1 MKIHNFL
8 EKELME
14 EVIHEGEGKCRHTVV
29 FNEEEMDAPIR
40 FINYT
45 IIPPS
50 ASFGLH
56 KHANDNE
63 FYVILSSEGI
73 YQENGVEAKVKKG
86 DIIMN
91 AMFGEHGIKNTGDV
105 DMEVLVF
112 EVYKEE
118 NISRD
123 DVVEFAP
130 AKIDDALT
138 NPYMGWVPLAT
149 QTDYE
154 QPHSM
159 VYAALLWS
167 DLEPDKKGGYDWE
180 GFEKRNNFSHWKSKG
195 VKINIRFYMDLPT
208 SVLHMDIPQWLYDAM
223 GDVKGDYYE
232 CCVGKGFS
240 PNYSDELLITEHE
253 RVIAALAKRYNNDP
267 DISFIQLGSL
277 GHWGEWHCWP
287 YAEEESGPS
296 GVFPEL
302 SVSDRFVSH
311 YVKYFSADK
320 LTMRRPTQIGKD
332 NGVGLFNDMFGE
344 VPSTEAEEWGW
355 LWWINNG
362 YIDDLGQAQPA
373 MSDFWKK
380 NVSGGEFANGNAA
393 LYLTDDTISET
404 IRLSKISHS
413 SWMGPCCPAGLEYNG
428 VYQKHIDAL
437 LKNMGYRFVIG
448 SVKHEREAAAGTT
461 LSVNMNWKNE
471 GVAPFYFNWPIAV
484 GLADEKGVVTYN
496 TLSTDIREWLPGSY
510 KVEAA
515 LDIPEDIGA
524 GEYTLVA
531 AIIDPATDKP
541 GIKLAIEGLREDGW
555 YELDKV
561 VVVE

>member
-1 MKIHNFL
+1 MLIHNFL
-8 EKELME
+8 EKELRE
-14 EVIHEGEGKCRHTVV
+14 ETIHGGEGKCRHTVV
-29 FNEEEMDAPIR
+29 FTEQEMEAPIR

-56 KHANDNE
+56 KHGNDNE
-63 FYVILSSEGI
+63 FYVILSSEGV
-73 YQENGVEAKVKKG
+73 YQEDGAEVRVKKG

-91 AMFGEHGIKNTGDV
+91 APFGEHGIKNTGDT

-112 EVYKEE
+112 EVFKEE
-118 NISRD
+118 NVLHDTQGFI
-123 DVVEFAP
+123 P
-130 AKIDDALT
+130 AKIDDVLT

-149 QTDYE
+149 NTEYE

-167 DLEPDKKGGYDWE
+167 DLEPDAKGEYDWE
-180 GFEKRNNFSHWKSKG
+180 GFEKRNNFEHWKSMG

-208 SVLHMDIPQWLYDAM
+208 SVSHMDIPQWLYDAI
-223 GDVKGDYYE
+223 GEDKGDFYE

-240 PNYSDELLITEHE
+240 PNYSDELLIAEHE
-253 RVIAALAKRYNNDP
+253 RVIAALAKRYNNNP
-267 DISFIQLGSL
+267 DIAFIQLGSL

-296 GVFPEL
+296 GAFPGL

-320 LTMRRPTQIGKD
+320 LTMRRPTWMGKD
-332 NGVGLFNDMFGE
+332 NGMGLFNDMFGE
-344 VPSTEAEEWGW
+344 VPSTEAKDWGW

-362 YIDDLGQAQPA
+362 YEDDLGQLQPA
-373 MSDFWKK
+373 MPDFWKK

-404 IRLSKISHS
+404 IRLAKVSHS
-413 SWMGPCCPAGLEYNG
+413 SWMGPCCPASLEYNG
-428 VYQKHIDAL
+428 IYQKHIDAL
-437 LKNMGYRFVIG
+437 AKNMGYRFVIE
-448 SVKHEREAAAGTT
+448 SVAHEEKVLAGTT
-461 LSVNMNWKNE
+461 LSVNMTWQNE

-484 GLADEKGVVTYN
+484 GLADENSVVTYN
-496 TLSTDIREWLPGSY
+496 TVTEDIREWLPGSY
-510 KVEAA
+510 EVKAEHV
-515 LDIPEDIGA
+515 IPENISE
-524 GEYTLVA
+524 GEYTLVV
-531 AIIDPATDKP
+531 AIIDPATNKP

-555 YELDKV
+555 YGLDKV
-561 VVVE
+561 VVGK